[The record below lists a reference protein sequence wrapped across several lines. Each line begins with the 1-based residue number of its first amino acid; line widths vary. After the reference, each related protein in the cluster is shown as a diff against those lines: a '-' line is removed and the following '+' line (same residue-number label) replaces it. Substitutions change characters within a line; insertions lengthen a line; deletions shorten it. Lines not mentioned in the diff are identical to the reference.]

1 MLNYAIPIIEIL
13 ASGELGFGSYEIKE
27 QVQKRRKIAQAISS
41 YLQGGGDK
49 EGYFYALGQLLES
62 QKYLRLLFYLPLSD
76 LRLAPEWFHGVFL
89 KAWHELLNVYDVR
102 ENFFEGDTYEVDA
115 RPNGELERVVKCAHL
130 TPWLVEAEYLN
141 YSDLRQI
148 LSLNQDN
155 EILLRSFANTW
166 RIIRDQKLLA
176 AKEMDVLE
184 GLTAHVNQRAQLHP
198 LYISDRRQ
206 KWLSE
211 RGREARHEELLTPDA
226 KLEGPFSPNMP
237 KFMKELGSLQNSLEP
252 EEVVLVGG
260 SRLKG
265 YGLKMSDF
273 DVFNLRRLSN
283 SPIMTAGSVHA
294 VHLYFNALWIGG
306 NKVKHLKELA
316 MNHASI
322 YFREAD
328 CSTLVER
335 LESDLLLYRLLHK
348 GFSRFCGGYSSAAKD
363 YPEMDGNCPFY
374 DDQYRRIAT
383 ELFAKYVF
391 IPTIS

>member
-41 YLQGGGDK
+41 YLQGDGDK

-166 RIIRDQKLLA
+166 RMIRDQKLLA
-176 AKEMDVLE
+176 AKEMDVL
-184 GLTAHVNQRAQLHP
+184 
-198 LYISDRRQ
+198 
-206 KWLSE
+206 
-211 RGREARHEELLTPDA
+211 
-226 KLEGPFSPNMP
+226 
-237 KFMKELGSLQNSLEP
+237 
-252 EEVVLVGG
+252 
-260 SRLKG
+260 
-265 YGLKMSDF
+265 
-273 DVFNLRRLSN
+273 
-283 SPIMTAGSVHA
+283 
-294 VHLYFNALWIGG
+294 
-306 NKVKHLKELA
+306 
-316 MNHASI
+316 
-322 YFREAD
+322 
-328 CSTLVER
+328 
-335 LESDLLLYRLLHK
+335 
-348 GFSRFCGGYSSAAKD
+348 
-363 YPEMDGNCPFY
+363 
-374 DDQYRRIAT
+374 
-383 ELFAKYVF
+383 
-391 IPTIS
+391 